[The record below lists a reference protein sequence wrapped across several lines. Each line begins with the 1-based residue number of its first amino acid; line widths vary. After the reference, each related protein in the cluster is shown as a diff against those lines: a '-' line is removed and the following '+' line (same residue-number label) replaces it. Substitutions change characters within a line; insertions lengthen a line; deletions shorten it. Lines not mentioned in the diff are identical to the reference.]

1 MPMPPLSP
9 TLALLSLLALLYAGL
24 FHLWR
29 GRRWS
34 DLALALLMAGLGLA
48 FGQLGGPLLGI
59 EYGRVGETYV
69 LPGTL
74 FAWGLMLAAA
84 WLKG

>member
-1 MPMPPLSP
+1 MPIPPLSP
-9 TLALLSLLALLYAGL
+9 TFTLLTLLALLYAGL

-34 DLALALLMAGLGLA
+34 DLGLALLMAGLGLA
-48 FGQLGGPLLGI
+48 LGQIGGPLLGI

-69 LPGTL
+69 LTGTL
-74 FAWGLMLAAA
+74 LAWGLMLAAI